1 MKKLAAKLLDVMHE
15 CSYVQKN
22 GKNQFH
28 GYKYATSADVLEK
41 VNQSF
46 VKHGIIS
53 LAKPELFDLTD
64 VTTLKGNIE
73 KLATIQMTIT
83 LMDVETGETFEIIG
97 IGSGQDA
104 GDKAV
109 MKAETAAIKY
119 AYMLTLNISTGDDPE
134 ADSKTDE
141 HTLASTGGQTSCAT
155 TQNEVK
161 RPPQVGRKAVNTLG
175 KVYVCSDC
183 GARISDK
190 VAAYSKQQFGRELC
204 MRCQHEARESA

>member
-53 LAKPELFDLTD
+53 LVKPELFDLTD

-175 KVYVCSDC
+175 KVHVCSDC

>member
-64 VTTLKGNIE
+64 VTTLKGNSE

-175 KVYVCSDC
+175 KVHVCSDC

>member
-1 MKKLAAKLLDVMHE
+1 MHE

-64 VTTLKGNIE
+64 VTTLKGNVE

-83 LMDVETGETFEIIG
+83 LMDVETGETFEIVG

-134 ADSKTDE
+134 ADTKTDE
-141 HTLASTGGQTSCAT
+141 HTLASTGSNATCQTRSNGLPIPA
-155 TQNEVK
+155 
-161 RPPQVGRKAVNTLG
+161 
-175 KVYVCSDC
+175 
-183 GARISDK
+183 DK
-190 VAAYSKQQFGRELC
+190 VQIQREKPTSVPTAVLTSVIKWQPIPSNSSASLSACDVSTKQGKAHDYS
-204 MRCQHEARESA
+204 

>member
-161 RPPQVGRKAVNTLG
+161 RPSQVGRKAVNTLG
-175 KVYVCSDC
+175 KVHVCSDC

>member
-83 LMDVETGETFEIIG
+83 LMDVETGETFEIMG

-141 HTLASTGGQTSCAT
+141 HTMGSTGD
-155 TQNEVK
+155 K
-161 RPPQVGRKAVNTLG
+161 GRNPIEPNAVRQSS
-175 KVYVCSDC
+175 KVNRQAVTAHVCVDC

-190 VAAYSKQQFGRELC
+190 VAEYSRQQFGRELC
-204 MRCQHEARESA
+204 MRCQRAARESA

>member
-1 MKKLAAKLLDVMHE
+1 MHE

-64 VTTLKGNIE
+64 VTTLKGNVE

-83 LMDVETGETFEIIG
+83 LMDVETGETFEIVG

-134 ADSKTDE
+134 ADTKTDE
-141 HTLASTGGQTSCAT
+141 HTLASTGVTPPAKRRQTRSNGLPIPA
-155 TQNEVK
+155 
-161 RPPQVGRKAVNTLG
+161 
-175 KVYVCSDC
+175 
-183 GARISDK
+183 DK
-190 VAAYSKQQFGRELC
+190 VQIQRKSPRLC
-204 MRCQHEARESA
+204 RLRCSHQ

>member
-83 LMDVETGETFEIIG
+83 LMDVETGETFEIVG

-134 ADSKTDE
+134 ADVKTDV
-141 HTLASTGGQTSCAT
+141 HTSIARPTEQSGPAEPPRRTVPIASKKRAQQVRCCA
-155 TQNEVK
+155 
-161 RPPQVGRKAVNTLG
+161 
-175 KVYVCSDC
+175 DC
-183 GARISDK
+183 GAAISDK
-190 VAAYSKQQFGRELC
+190 VSDYSMKQYGRPLC
-204 MRCQHEARESA
+204 MRCQQNERKAVG

>member
-104 GDKAV
+104 GDKSV

-175 KVYVCSDC
+175 KVHVCSDC

>member
-83 LMDVETGETFEIIG
+83 LMDVETGETFEIVG

-141 HTLASTGGQTSCAT
+141 HTLASTGGQTSCAMT
-155 TQNEVK
+155 PNEAK
-161 RPPQVGRKAVNTLG
+161 RPPHTSRQATNTSGKAH
-175 KVYVCSDC
+175 VCADC

-190 VAAYSKQQFGRELC
+190 VAAYSKQKFGRELC
-204 MRCQHEARESA
+204 MRCQHDSRESA

>member
-175 KVYVCSDC
+175 KVHVCSDC
-183 GARISDK
+183 GACISDK

>member
-155 TQNEVK
+155 MQNEVK

-175 KVYVCSDC
+175 KVHVCSDC

>member
-1 MKKLAAKLLDVMHE
+1 MKNLAAKLLDVMHE

-175 KVYVCSDC
+175 KVHVCSDC

>member
-175 KVYVCSDC
+175 KVHVCSDC

-204 MRCQHEARESA
+204 MRCQHEAKESA